1 MGALRIRARALI
13 RFGLTL
19 DPGQAAVLGLESS
32 SGGDQV
38 EPELTALTT
47 VAAATLVQLMATDSW
62 DRFKVAIVSLWRRVH
77 PDRAEM
83 VDGELAQA
91 RLEVLAAVE
100 AGDDQ
105 AELDVMAEWHSRLRR
120 LVATRPELAADL
132 QRLLDEFRPVLGEG
146 SETDSVRMRAQA
158 SGHGRVYQAGRDQ
171 KIVER

>member
-1 MGALRIRARALI
+1 ME
-13 RFGLTL
+13 L
-19 DPGQAAVLGLESS
+19 DP
-32 SGGDQV
+32 
-38 EPELTALTT
+38 TALTT

-83 VDGELAQA
+83 IDGELAQA

-100 AGDDQ
+100 ARDDQ
-105 AELDVMAEWHSRLRR
+105 AKLDVMAEWHSRLRR
-120 LVATRPELAADL
+120 LVAAGPELAADL

-146 SETDSVRMRAQA
+146 SETYSVRMRAQA